1 MCVCVCVC
9 VYRERESTRAIYRE
23 TKSNYC
29 VWVSI
34 DLASLYSNFLKI
46 SIIMKVFSIC
56 LFLSLLPFSTIPY
69 TDTSLSPIQTHNHPR
84 PSWLANDISTQSLAP
99 HLCYL
104 QHFPT
109 NSPIFFVHSWALKP
123 VSMSIRLEESLINSQ
138 SSYPSLTWV
147 APNKALI
154 TSVTADQPRAWSPQ
168 VHREL
173 CYQR

>member
-1 MCVCVCVC
+1 
-9 VYRERESTRAIYRE
+9 
-23 TKSNYC
+23 
-29 VWVSI
+29 
-34 DLASLYSNFLKI
+34 
-46 SIIMKVFSIC
+46 MKVFSIC

-138 SSYPSLTWV
+138 SSYPSL
-147 APNKALI
+147 NL
-154 TSVTADQPRAWSPQ
+154 SSPQ
-168 VHREL
+168 QGTH
-173 CYQR
+173 YQCHSRSATSLKSSSTQRAVLSAIESSSSLFFWEVGVQRI